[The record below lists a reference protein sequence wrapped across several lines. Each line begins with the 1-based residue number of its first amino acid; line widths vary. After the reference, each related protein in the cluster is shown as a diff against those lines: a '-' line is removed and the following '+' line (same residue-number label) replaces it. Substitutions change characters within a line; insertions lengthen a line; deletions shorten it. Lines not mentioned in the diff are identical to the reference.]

1 MKIFTIKRWLVLCAV
16 TAGLIFAGLAN
27 ASTYECRELERVSVS
42 AGGMMQPAYPGR
54 ELVFTR
60 DGNVIESNGVFFHP
74 EYVMTPLGEGGFRA
88 FAQNDDR
95 TDIFAS
101 KMAFS
106 FTAQL
111 SNTVMNHR
119 SNRRFSPARC
129 GARNP

>member
-1 MKIFTIKRWLVLCAV
+1 MKIFTNKRWLVLCAV

-74 EYVMTPLGEGGFRA
+74 EYVMTPLGRGGFRA
-88 FAQNDDR
+88 FA
-95 TDIFAS
+95 
-101 KMAFS
+101 
-106 FTAQL
+106 
-111 SNTVMNHR
+111 
-119 SNRRFSPARC
+119 
-129 GARNP
+129 

>member
-74 EYVMTPLGEGGFRA
+74 KYVMTPLREGGFRA
-88 FAQNDDR
+88 FAQNHDR
-95 TDIFAS
+95 TDIFRPEDSIPFHSAIVKYGDEPS
-101 KMAFS
+101 VQLQVFS
-106 FTAQL
+106 CTL
-111 SNTVMNHR
+111 RH
-119 SNRRFSPARC
+119 
-129 GARNP
+129 